1 VNEMDIFYNRF
12 LFIVGLCAAVLC
24 FWTGCASSPVTAGG
38 GEEIGKLRSAYN
50 ELEQRYNELAGDY
63 RDLVQRQSAITAEQQ
78 RLIEEQSATADR
90 IGDGVEQLAETA
102 GSIEQSVAGIQANN
116 REAVKLIQ
124 QYIESLGRE
133 GRENIGAEGTGAYI
147 SDMGG
152 DSDTGG
158 NPSMGD

>member
-1 VNEMDIFYNRF
+1 MNEMDIFNNRL

-24 FWTGCASSPVTAGG
+24 FWTGCRSGPTVVGG
-38 GEEIGKLRSAYN
+38 SEEIGKLRSAYN

-63 RDLVQRQSAITAEQQ
+63 RDLVQRQTAITAEQQ
-78 RLIEEQSATADR
+78 RLIDEQSAAADR
-90 IGDGVEQLAETA
+90 IGNGIEQLEETA
-102 GSIEQSVAGIQANN
+102 GSIEQSVAGISANN
-116 REAVKLIQ
+116 REAVGLIRR
-124 QYIESLGRE
+124 YIERLGRE
-133 GRENIGAEGTGAYI
+133 RSENIGAEGAGAHI